1 MKNQPR
7 SGFTL
12 VEMLVVISIIAI
24 LASMTAVATKSITEK
39 RTIKLAE
46 AHMRQVELAIL
57 DYKAKLGFYP
67 PDNGNQANANWTA
80 FPPLFYELTGA
91 VPETAGGVPTGNF
104 RSVLGNDSIS
114 RNTLSSAFGRAGLAN
129 SSEGTRK
136 NFFPSMQPFQFRE
149 VTIGANDVKL
159 LVVPA
164 KGPEIFASD
173 RDRTANPWRYN
184 SSNPT
189 NNPGSFDLWTELK
202 FDNRVVVVGNW
213 KRRQQ

>member
-1 MKNQPR
+1 MRRRKNA
-7 SGFTL
+7 GFTL

-24 LASMTAVATKSITEK
+24 LAAMTAVATKSITEK

-67 PDNGNQANANWTA
+67 PDNGNQANPNWTA
-80 FPPLFYELTGA
+80 MPPLFYELAGA
-91 VPETAGGVPTGNF
+91 VPLLSGGVPNGDF
-104 RSVLGNDSIS
+104 RSVLGNDTITKL
-114 RNTLSSAFGRAGLAN
+114 TLGSVFGRAGLAN
-129 SSEGTRK
+129 SSDETRK

-149 VTIGANDVKL
+149 VTILANDVKL

-164 KGPEIFASD
+164 KGPPLFGPGKDE
-173 RDRTANPWRYN
+173 TANPWRYN

-189 NNPGSFDLWTELK
+189 NNPGSFDLWAELK
-202 FDNRVVVVGNW
+202 FDNKIVVVGNW